1 MKIRTQITLPI
12 MLTAIVVLSAASI
25 YSYNF
30 TNNILE
36 TEAVKKLEATAQLT
50 KRYISSVLEE
60 QKEKVEIAA
69 THDELSIEELQEILD
84 INPEFYEVFVVD
96 SEGMIISSTNQSHV
110 GSDRSKDTYFTNARN
125 KTYIKPVYY
134 SEFVQKDAITVSTPH
149 ADGVLVARIELEF
162 FNSIV
167 ADKTGLGQTG
177 ESLLAYQNKEEE
189 FVFFTE
195 KRFEEGPHGHEAT
208 HVVLP
213 IEEALSGNEDV
224 FFEFDYRHIPV
235 IAVTRY
241 LEEANI
247 GLVVKIDQAEA
258 FAPSRQVLN
267 LSIVRILL
275 VLFIFFVIIY
285 FLAKT
290 ISKPIEALHRG
301 TEVIKQGNLD
311 HKVGT
316 NVQDEV
322 GQLSRSFDDMVASLK
337 KSRADIDKK
346 VKQQT
351 KDIVSKSKE
360 LENQQAAVLNIL
372 EDVEE
377 EKEKTVILAKDLEK
391 FKLAVDNA
399 SDHIVITD
407 QDGICLYA
415 NQAVETITGYT
426 AKEIM
431 GQKAGIKKLWSGN
444 MAEDFY
450 EKLWKT
456 ITEDKK
462 SFIGDIANT
471 RKNGEDYDAVTSISP
486 ILDDDGEVKF
496 IVAVERDVTKE

>member
-195 KRFEEGPHGHEAT
+195 KR
-208 HVVLP
+208 
-213 IEEALSGNEDV
+213 D
-224 FFEFDYRHIPV
+224 
-235 IAVTRY
+235 
-241 LEEANI
+241 
-247 GLVVKIDQAEA
+247 
-258 FAPSRQVLN
+258 
-267 LSIVRILL
+267 
-275 VLFIFFVIIY
+275 
-285 FLAKT
+285 
-290 ISKPIEALHRG
+290 
-301 TEVIKQGNLD
+301 
-311 HKVGT
+311 
-316 NVQDEV
+316 
-322 GQLSRSFDDMVASLK
+322 
-337 KSRADIDKK
+337 
-346 VKQQT
+346 
-351 KDIVSKSKE
+351 
-360 LENQQAAVLNIL
+360 
-372 EDVEE
+372 
-377 EKEKTVILAKDLEK
+377 
-391 FKLAVDNA
+391 
-399 SDHIVITD
+399 
-407 QDGICLYA
+407 
-415 NQAVETITGYT
+415 
-426 AKEIM
+426 
-431 GQKAGIKKLWSGN
+431 
-444 MAEDFY
+444 
-450 EKLWKT
+450 
-456 ITEDKK
+456 
-462 SFIGDIANT
+462 
-471 RKNGEDYDAVTSISP
+471 
-486 ILDDDGEVKF
+486 
-496 IVAVERDVTKE
+496 